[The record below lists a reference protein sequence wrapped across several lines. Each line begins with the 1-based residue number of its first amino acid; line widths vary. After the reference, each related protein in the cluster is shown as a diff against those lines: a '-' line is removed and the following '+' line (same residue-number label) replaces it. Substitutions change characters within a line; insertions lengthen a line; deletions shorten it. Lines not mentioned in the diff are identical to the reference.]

1 MFKFYLSAV
10 TYGIAFLYLRCCLR
24 KLFMNGDFILLFFSP
39 DGNEKPA
46 KEKQIDFVAKKERP
60 KKLLFLLTKF
70 LFFLW
75 T

>member
-1 MFKFYLSAV
+1 MFWYSDESSEEQLIKEP
-10 TYGIAFLYLRCCLR
+10 IANRIKYFVCITLC
-24 KLFMNGDFILLFFSP
+24 FSP